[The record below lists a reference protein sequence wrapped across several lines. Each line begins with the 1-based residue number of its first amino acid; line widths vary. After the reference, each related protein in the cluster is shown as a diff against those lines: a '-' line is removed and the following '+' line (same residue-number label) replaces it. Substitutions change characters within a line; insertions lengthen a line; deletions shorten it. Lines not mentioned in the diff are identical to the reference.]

1 MVARNF
7 RDTGH
12 CCVTARSNSSFSKL
26 TAIGLIA
33 LSCALAG
40 CGRKAYLDA
49 PPGAAADQ
57 TNPQNSD
64 FATANPNSSAN
75 LSNEVYRPPGSANAP
90 LAPRG
95 EKKRIPLDAILD

>member
-1 MVARNF
+1 MS
-7 RDTGH
+7 
-12 CCVTARSNSSFSKL
+12 RSHPSFSKL

-49 PPGAAADQ
+49 PPGASVDQ

-64 FATANPNSSAN
+64 FGIADRNSAGS
-75 LSNEVYRPPGSANAP
+75 LQSEVHRPPGSVNAP

>member
-7 RDTGH
+7 KDSL
-12 CCVTARSNSSFSKL
+12 VSRSNPSFSKL

-49 PPGAAADQ
+49 PPGASVDQ
-57 TNPQNSD
+57 TSPQTSD
-64 FATANPNSSAN
+64 FATTNPNSAAN
-75 LSNEVYRPPGSANAP
+75 VQGEIYRPPGSANAP

>member
-1 MVARNF
+1 M
-7 RDTGH
+7 TS
-12 CCVTARSNSSFSKL
+12 RSNRSFSKL

-49 PPGAAADQ
+49 PPGASADQ
-57 TNPQNSD
+57 ANPQNSD
-64 FATANPNSSAN
+64 FATTDRNSAAN
-75 LSNEVYRPPGSANAP
+75 LQNEVYRPPGSANVP

>member
-7 RDTGH
+7 KDSL
-12 CCVTARSNSSFSKL
+12 VSRSNRSFSKL

-33 LSCALAG
+33 LSCVLAG

-49 PPGAAADQ
+49 PPGASVDQ
-57 TNPQNSD
+57 TNPQTSD
-64 FATANPNSSAN
+64 FGTVDRNSAGS
-75 LSNEVYRPPGSANAP
+75 LQSEVYRPPGSANVP

>member
-12 CCVTARSNSSFSKL
+12 CCVTARSNRSFSKL
-26 TAIGLIA
+26 TAIGLIVA
-33 LSCALAG
+33 SCALAG

-49 PPGAAADQ
+49 PPGAPAA
-57 TNPQNSD
+57 QNGAPASD
-64 FATANPNSSAN
+64 FATSNPNSAAN
-75 LSNEVYRPPGSANAP
+75 LQNDVYRPPGSSSAP

-95 EKKRIPLDAILD
+95 EKKRIPIDAILD

>member
-12 CCVTARSNSSFSKL
+12 SRVTSGSNRSYSKL
-26 TAIGLIA
+26 TAIGLIVA
-33 LSCALAG
+33 ACALGG

-49 PPGAAADQ
+49 PPGASTDQ
-57 TNPQNSD
+57 TGTPQSD
-64 FATANPNSSAN
+64 FATANPNSAAN
-75 LSNEVYRPPGSANAP
+75 IQNDVYRPPGSANAP

-95 EKKRIPLDAILD
+95 EKKRIPLDVILD

>member
-1 MVARNF
+1 MS
-7 RDTGH
+7 
-12 CCVTARSNSSFSKL
+12 RSHPSFSKL

-33 LSCALAG
+33 LSCALTG
-40 CGRKAYLDA
+40 CGRKAYLDT
-49 PPGAAADQ
+49 PPGASVDQ

-64 FATANPNSSAN
+64 FGSADRNSAGS
-75 LSNEVYRPPGSANAP
+75 LQSEVYRPPGSANAP

>member
-1 MVARNF
+1 M
-7 RDTGH
+7 TS
-12 CCVTARSNSSFSKL
+12 RSNRSFSKL
-26 TAIGLIA
+26 TAISLIA

-49 PPGAAADQ
+49 PPGASADQ

-64 FATANPNSSAN
+64 FATTDRNSAAN
-75 LSNEVYRPPGSANAP
+75 LQNEVYRPPGSANVP

>member
-1 MVARNF
+1 M
-7 RDTGH
+7 TS
-12 CCVTARSNSSFSKL
+12 RSNRSFSKL
-26 TAIGLIA
+26 TAVGLIA

-49 PPGAAADQ
+49 PPGASADQ

-64 FATANPNSSAN
+64 FATTDRNSAAN
-75 LSNEVYRPPGSANAP
+75 LQNEVYRPPGSANVP